1 MKLQTVPARQGA
13 AWVRQGFRAFTK
25 RPIAFGGMLLAVM
38 FVVLLVR
45 LVQPLVIVVLPFVP
59 LVSLGF
65 MLATRLVLDGGVP
78 TPALFA
84 LPLRTDRTRLIA
96 LLRLGLMYA
105 GATLVI
111 MTLADLVDGGGP
123 ELRVDAPMPAAS
135 GASAASGAGAS
146 PDTATLAAAPQALL
160 GLMVR
165 LGLAGLLAVPF
176 WHAPALVHW
185 HGYGAGK
192 ALFSSTIAC
201 WRNRGAFLVYSAVWL
216 GWVIGLGMLSGL
228 LLAMLGR
235 PQLLISA
242 TLPLSAMIATVYYAS
257 LYFTFA
263 DCFQSN
269 DAEPAIEIA
278 ATSQGDTP

>member
-13 AWVRQGFRAFTK
+13 AWVRQGFRAFIK

-38 FVVLLVR
+38 FVVLLVK

-65 MLATRLVLDGGVP
+65 MLATRLVLDHGVP

-84 LPLRTDRTRLIA
+84 VPLRTDRARLIA
-96 LLRLGLMYA
+96 LLRLGLIYA

-111 MTLADLVDGGGP
+111 MTIADLVDGGGP
-123 ELRVDAPMPAAS
+123 ELLVEAPLPP
-135 GASAASGAGAS
+135 ASAASGADA
-146 PDTATLAAAPQALL
+146 AALAAAPQALL

-185 HGYGAGK
+185 QGYGAAK

-228 LLAMLGR
+228 LLAVLGR

-242 TLPLSAMIATVYYAS
+242 TLPLSAVIATVYYTS

-263 DCFQSN
+263 DCFKAG
-269 DAEPAIEIA
+269 DGEPAIEIGH
-278 ATSQGDTP
+278 TPPGDAP

>member
-13 AWVRQGFRAFTK
+13 VWVRLGFRAFVR
-25 RPIAFGGMLLAVM
+25 RPIAFGGMLLSVM

-84 LPLRTDRTRLIA
+84 LPLRTDRARLIA
-96 LLRLGLMYA
+96 LLRLGLIYA

-123 ELRVDAPMPAAS
+123 ELLVEAPMPPASAAS
-135 GASAASGAGAS
+135 AASAASGAEA
-146 PDTATLAAAPQALL
+146 AALAAAPQALL

-185 HGYGAGK
+185 HGHGAAK
-192 ALFSSTIAC
+192 ALFSSTVAC
-201 WRNRGAFLVYSAVWL
+201 WRNRGAYLIYSAVWL

-235 PQLLISA
+235 PQLLVSA
-242 TLPLSAMIATVYYAS
+242 TLPLSAVIATVYYAS

-263 DCFQSN
+263 DCFKSS
-269 DAEPAIEIA
+269 DSDPATIV
-278 ATSQGDTP
+278 ATNSPGNAS

>member
-13 AWVRQGFRAFTK
+13 AWVRQGFRAFIK

-84 LPLRTDRTRLIA
+84 LPLRTDRARLIA
-96 LLRLGLMYA
+96 LLRLGLIYA

-123 ELRVDAPMPAAS
+123 ELLVDAPMPPAS
-135 GASAASGAGAS
+135 GASGAGAS
-146 PDTATLAAAPQALL
+146 ASPDAAALAAAPQALL

-185 HGYGAGK
+185 HGHGAAK
-192 ALFSSTIAC
+192 ALFSSTVAC

-235 PQLLISA
+235 PQLLVSA

-263 DCFQSN
+263 DCFKAI
-269 DAEPAIEIA
+269 DDEPVISIA
-278 ATSQGDTP
+278 HTSPGSTP